1 MPDSSA
7 TRVVVIHRAG
17 GYEQLAIEPRA
28 KPEPG
33 PSEVLVRVARIGV
46 NYADC
51 IVRMGLYASAKRYV
65 GWPITPGFEVC
76 GVVESVGADVR
87 DLAVGQRVIALTRFG
102 AYTTHLRV
110 DRAQVFDAIERWS
123 DAECAGFSA
132 VFLTAHYALRTLANA
147 QPGESMLVHSCAGGV
162 GTALAQ
168 LGRAMG
174 CTVVGVVGARSKVA
188 TAYEAGA
195 HHVIVRGEGAWEQR
209 ARAIAPNGYT
219 MVFDANGAETLA
231 RSYAL
236 LGAPGKLVIYGF
248 ATMLPR
254 GGSGRPRW
262 SKLAWDWLRTPRFN
276 PLDLTT
282 QNRSVLAL
290 NLSYL
295 FEHRALMTD
304 SMRALMALAASG
316 HLRPPPV
323 REFAFDRVADAH
335 RALESG
341 ATVGKLV
348 LSV

>member
-1 MPDSSA
+1 M
-7 TRVVVIHRAG
+7 VIHRAG
-17 GYEQLAIEPRA
+17 GYEQLTIERRP
-28 KPEPG
+28 PPTPT
-33 PSEVLVRVARIGV
+33 PSEVLVCVTHIGV

-51 IVRMGLYASAKRYV
+51 IVRMGLYSSAKQYV

-87 DLAVGQRVIALTRFG
+87 ELSVGQRVIALTRFG
-102 AYTTHLRV
+102 AYTTHLCV
-110 DRAQVFDAIERWS
+110 DQAQVFAAIDGWS
-123 DAECAGFSA
+123 DGECAGFSA
-132 VFLTAHYALRTLANA
+132 VFLTAHYALRALANA
-147 QPGESMLVHSCAGGV
+147 QQGDSMLVHSCAGGV

-168 LGRAMG
+168 LGRALG
-174 CTVVGVVGARSKVA
+174 CAVVGIVGARSKVQS
-188 TAYEAGA
+188 AYDAGA
-195 HHVIVRGEGAWEQR
+195 HHVIVRGEGRWEQR
-209 ARAIAPNGYT
+209 ARAIAPEGYT
-219 MVFDANGAETLA
+219 MVFDANGADTLA

-248 ATMLPR
+248 ASMLPR

-262 SKLAWDWLRTPRFN
+262 GKLAWDWLRTPRFN

-295 FEHRALMTD
+295 FERRALLTD
-304 SMRALMALAASG
+304 SMRALVALAEAG
-316 HLRPPPV
+316 RLRPPPV

-348 LSV
+348 LRV